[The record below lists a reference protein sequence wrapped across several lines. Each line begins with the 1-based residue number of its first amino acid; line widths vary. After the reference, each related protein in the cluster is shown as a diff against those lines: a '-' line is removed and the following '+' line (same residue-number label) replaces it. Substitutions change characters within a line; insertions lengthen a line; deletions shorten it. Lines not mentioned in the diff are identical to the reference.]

1 MADIDSLLG
10 ALGTEFLGVNCNVLA
25 ADWLIEDEEPLIF
38 CSSGSLEGVTG
49 TDEAGLLDRG
59 ILLVSD

>member
-10 ALGTEFLGVNCNVLA
+10 TLGTEFLGVNCNVLA
-25 ADWLIEDEEPLIF
+25 ADWFIEGPLILF
-38 CSSGSLEGVTG
+38 SSESLEGVTG

>member
-25 ADWLIEDEEPLIF
+25 ADWFIEEPLIF
-38 CSSGSLEGVTG
+38 FSSGSLEGVTG

-59 ILLVSD
+59 ILFVSD